1 LEAFIKKSIVS
12 ILIILPCLFL
22 FCESNPTKTEDPITE
37 TNDYIPTKKT
47 KLNLS
52 FEQTLP
58 DGSLKNWYMSSEGY
72 DIIVDTEDEY
82 KGEKCLKFVFTYG
95 HLWANAISMFPV
107 EEVIGKNLK
116 INGYIK
122 SSNITD
128 GNAAYWLGVYA
139 ENSIRLA
146 YDRMENGG
154 ATGTKDWQEYETE
167 VYVDTNAVHIN
178 FGAILAGNGTAWFDE
193 ISFEIDGEPYAPEL
207 LFDVNESQLNWLKTN
222 VDVFDT
228 EEPGYPLTDLMFLE
242 NYIGTKKIVSLGE
255 GTHGTREFFKIKH
268 RIIEFLAREMN
279 FTLFGIEANMPEC
292 RAINRYV
299 LYGEGDIRQA
309 LDGIYF
315 WTWNTEEV
323 LAMIEWM
330 RDYNSS
336 GAGQIQFFGFD
347 LQTADVAMENVLEFI
362 AIADSGFFPSATNN
376 YDTILTIIDDQI
388 LSFSDPTI
396 EPNYSK
402 WIEAANRVLNHLINN
417 RSTYIL
423 TIDPMEVD
431 WMIQDARVV
440 LQAAS
445 MDLRDQYMA
454 DNVDWILQHAPAG
467 SKIILWAHNAHVS
480 KTPERMGNFLFQRHG
495 DDMKIFGQ
503 CFHEGTY
510 TARGDQGI
518 GTYTT
523 ASSDVGSFEWAFYR
537 TGFPRFMLDLVKV
550 SASDSLSSWLTQP
563 LDFRN
568 IGARSIDYA
577 FFPTV
582 VTDLY
587 DALIYFEHSNP
598 TVLLQ

>member
-1 LEAFIKKSIVS
+1 MKKTIISF
-12 ILIILPCLFL
+12 LFILPYLFL
-22 FCESNPTKTEDPITE
+22 SCESNPTKTEEPLPG
-37 TNDYIPTKKT
+37 TNDYVPPPKT
-47 KLNLS
+47 VLNLS

-58 DGSLKNWYMSSEGY
+58 DNSPKNWYLVTQGS
-72 DIIVDTEDEY
+72 DITVQKSDAVTG
-82 KGEKCLKFVFTYG
+82 KNCLKMVCNYIG
-95 HLWANAISMFPV
+95 NWGNAISSFPI
-107 EEVIGKNLK
+107 EEAIGKHLK
-116 INGYIK
+116 IKGYIK
-122 SSNITD
+122 SSNITE
-128 GNAAYWLGVYA
+128 GNAAYWLSVYA
-139 ENSIRLA
+139 ENNIKLA
-146 YDRMENGG
+146 SDRMENGG
-154 ATGTKDWQEYETE
+154 AKGTKDWTEYETE
-167 VYVDTNAVHIN
+167 VYVDTNAVYIS
-178 FGAILAGNGTAWFDE
+178 FGTTLVGNGTAWFDE
-193 ISFEIDGEPYAPEL
+193 ISFEIDGESYEPEL
-207 LFDVNESQLNWLKTN
+207 LFDVNDTQLNWLKTN
-222 VDVFDT
+222 VDVFDF
-228 EEPGYPLTDLMFLE
+228 EEPGSGVSDLLFLY
-242 NYIGTKKIVSLGE
+242 NYIGNKRIVSLGE

-268 RIIEFLAREMN
+268 RIIEFLAHAKN

-299 LYGEGDIRQA
+299 LYGEGNIREA

-330 RDYNSS
+330 REYNSS

-347 LQTADVAMENVLEFI
+347 LQTAEVAMENVLEFI
-362 AIADSGFFPSATNN
+362 ALADPGFLSSATSS

-402 WIEAANRVLNHLINN
+402 WIEMANRVLNHLINN
-417 RSTYIL
+417 KSTYIL
-423 TIDPMEVD
+423 TIDPLEVD

-445 MDLRDQYMA
+445 ADLRDQYMA
-454 DNVDWILQHAPAG
+454 DNVDWILQHSPSG
-467 SKIILWAHNAHVS
+467 SKIILWAHNGHVGKRS
-480 KTPERMGNFLFQRHG
+480 GQMGDYLFQQHG
-495 DDMKIFGQ
+495 NDMIVFGQ

-518 GTYTT
+518 GTYNTA
-523 ASSDVGSFEWAFYR
+523 ASSVGSFEWTFYR
-537 TGFPRFMLDLVKV
+537 TGFPKFMLDLEKV

-568 IGARSIDYA
+568 IGARSVDYA
-577 FFPTV
+577 FFPTI

-598 TVLLQ
+598 TVLLH